1 MCARCPG
8 TQDATADQ
16 YGRARQT
23 VVFLLILYHWRHHAA
38 RLATGSTPAR
48 YVYHRRQVAV
58 LQDVC
63 LSVCPGAACYQT
75 AWLAT
80 GMTPAR
86 HVVTV
91 VFVVLIF
98 YQLYGR
104 GEGKDMYS
112 TECTNYVL

>member
-1 MCARCPG
+1 VCARCPG

-63 LSVCPGAACYQT
+63 LSVCLSVRGQHVIKLLG
-75 AWLAT
+75 WLQ
-80 GMTPAR
+80 G
-86 HVVTV
+86 
-91 VFVVLIF
+91 
-98 YQLYGR
+98 
-104 GEGKDMYS
+104 
-112 TECTNYVL
+112 